1 MITISIITDS
11 PFIFHLRHLKIQHAY
26 KTYMTTI
33 ARLLGG
39 GSDSEKKMMRIYNF
53 ERDLAIVSY
62 GSGRI

>member
-26 KTYMTTI
+26 KTYMRTI

-53 ERDLAIVSY
+53 ERDLASVSHV
-62 GSGRI
+62 SGRI

>member
-1 MITISIITDS
+1 
-11 PFIFHLRHLKIQHAY
+11 
-26 KTYMTTI
+26 MTTI

-62 GSGRI
+62 VSGIEYKTTSKNIKLKRDSLH

>member
-1 MITISIITDS
+1 MITIPIITDS

-26 KTYMTTI
+26 KTYMRTI

-62 GSGRI
+62 GSGRV

>member
-11 PFIFHLRHLKIQHAY
+11 PFIFHLRHLKIQQAY
-26 KTYMTTI
+26 KTYMRTI

-62 GSGRI
+62 GSGRV

>member
-11 PFIFHLRHLKIQHAY
+11 PFIFHLPHLKIQHAY

-53 ERDLAIVSY
+53 ERDLASVSHV
-62 GSGRI
+62 SGRI

>member
-26 KTYMTTI
+26 KTYMRTI

-39 GSDSEKKMMRIYNF
+39 GSDSEKKMMRIYNL
-53 ERDLAIVSY
+53 ERDIASVSY
-62 GSGRI
+62 CFR

>member
-11 PFIFHLRHLKIQHAY
+11 PFIFHLRRLKIQHAY
-26 KTYMTTI
+26 KTYMRTI

-39 GSDSEKKMMRIYNF
+39 GSDLEKKMMRIYNF

>member
-1 MITISIITDS
+1 MITISIFTDS

-26 KTYMTTI
+26 KTYMRTI

-39 GSDSEKKMMRIYNF
+39 GSDLEKKMMRIYNF